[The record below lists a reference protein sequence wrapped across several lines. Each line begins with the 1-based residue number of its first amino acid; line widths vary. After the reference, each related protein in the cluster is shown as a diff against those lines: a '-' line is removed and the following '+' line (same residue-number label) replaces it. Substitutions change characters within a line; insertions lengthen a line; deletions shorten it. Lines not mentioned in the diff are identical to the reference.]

1 LNTALT
7 ISATAGSWRAAAT
20 HTPDQAFL
28 GSHLGKN
35 FNKSQNWDAFTLLEL
50 LVTIGI
56 ISLLAAFLLP
66 MISKAKSHAKTIV
79 CINNAKQLINAWQ
92 MYSTDQNDL
101 LVANGRND
109 KGTTSRPL
117 WVQGQSVDISQST
130 NEDYILNPQFA
141 LFAPY
146 IQSAQNYLCPNDKQT
161 VAQGANIVPARRN
174 RSYAMNPYMGWVGP
188 WDGRLS
194 TNFQIFRTQ
203 SHVASAMT
211 EAFVFQDGHPN
222 SICWPFFGV
231 QMERDAF
238 YNFPNS
244 THNGQGVLAFSD
256 GHVER
261 HRWVDPRTVEAKSAE
276 YHSHFDKSP
285 NNEDIYW
292 LRSVTTVPN
301 EPGN

>member
-1 LNTALT
+1 
-7 ISATAGSWRAAAT
+7 
-20 HTPDQAFL
+20 
-28 GSHLGKN
+28 
-35 FNKSQNWDAFTLLEL
+35 
-50 LVTIGI
+50 
-56 ISLLAAFLLP
+56 
-66 MISKAKSHAKTIV
+66 
-79 CINNAKQLINAWQ
+79 
-92 MYSTDQNDL
+92 
-101 LVANGRND
+101 
-109 KGTTSRPL
+109 
-117 WVQGQSVDISQST
+117 
-130 NEDYILNPQFA
+130 
-141 LFAPY
+141 
-146 IQSAQNYLCPNDKQT
+146 
-161 VAQGANIVPARRN
+161 
-174 RSYAMNPYMGWVGP
+174 
-188 WDGRLS
+188 
-194 TNFQIFRTQ
+194 
-203 SHVASAMT
+203 MT